1 MHTQRKSFQESAGL
15 PILQANGIPHV
26 LQPPMALEAADRTD
40 WLLRTCVQC
49 CLGANNYARATLGRH
64 TIARR
69 ACAEVRLWKYPL
81 HNATYQALPC
91 MLLVLLLV
99 HAERR
104 QQWGLLLL
112 PQ

>member
-49 CLGANNYARATLGRH
+49 LGANNYARATD
-64 TIARR
+64 
-69 ACAEVRLWKYPL
+69 CAESLRGGQTLEIPIAQCYLSGP
-81 HNATYQALPC
+81 P
-91 MLLVLLLV
+91 M
-99 HAERR
+99 HASGTPAHPR
-104 QQWGLLLL
+104 
-112 PQ
+112 